1 MSFQPFRKIVMT
13 FILILILTGI
23 FFLPV
28 RALVISQG
36 DSAIYTFLVA
46 EKRFSLKWIHSV
58 EKEVWVENFRIEGQ
72 HIFLESTHFKT
83 FGAGTPSTS
92 EQPIKL
98 KNGWLHL
105 DVNRN
110 IGASLIVRA
119 TMNNNYQL
127 IIKGEKY
134 PLVES
139 NISYRIE
146 EKTTTM
152 IKVVFSAVK
161 RLFY

>member
-1 MSFQPFRKIVMT
+1 MISQPFRKTVMA
-13 FILILILTGI
+13 FIFILILTGI

-46 EKRFSLKWIHSV
+46 EKRFSLKWVHSV
-58 EKEVWVENFRIEGQ
+58 ESEEWVENFRIEDQ
-72 HIFLESTHFKT
+72 HIFLESTRFKT
-83 FGAGTPSTS
+83 FGAGIPSIS

-110 IGASLIVRA
+110 IGTSLIVRA
-119 TMNNNYQL
+119 AMNNNYQL
-127 IIKGEKY
+127 IIKEEKY

-139 NISYRIE
+139 NVSYRIE

-152 IKVVFSAVK
+152 IQVVFSAVK